1 MLDIVYI
8 STLHPTHVPLSLMML
23 AAGKHVLCE
32 KPMSMTAAGAKKV
45 INFARQQQL
54 LFVEVIDGG
63 SFYV

>member
-1 MLDIVYI
+1 
-8 STLHPTHVPLSLMML
+8 MML